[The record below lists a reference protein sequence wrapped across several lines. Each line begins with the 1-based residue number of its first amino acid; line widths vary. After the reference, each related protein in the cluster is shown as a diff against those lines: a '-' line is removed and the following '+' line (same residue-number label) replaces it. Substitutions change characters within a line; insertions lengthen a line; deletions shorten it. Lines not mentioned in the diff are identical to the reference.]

1 MNTTPRKTAITIE
14 PEALPI
20 EVKKLVTKILLATKI
35 LNPFIKKA

>member
-14 PEALPI
+14 PKALPI
-20 EVKKLVTKILLATKI
+20 AVKKLVTKI